1 MDSVNVRNLEQ
12 IQEQDSRIRPG
23 RLGTFLLLGI
33 AGAALAVAGVMSTQK
48 AAPAARSNQD
58 PLAEL
63 VARAK
68 KSEPSAEKL
77 DGKDVTFPGIL
88 SDAKKPT
95 TALAAVKDERG
106 RLVPQ
111 AGVGDDL
118 IALRAGAPPAAG
130 DKLPVA
136 PLPAGALLGS
146 TTITR
151 QPKDGLTALAAHGA
165 EATAEAGMA
174 SPGSDGG
181 WQIQVASFKE
191 QADADQF
198 VDELRR
204 RGHRAF
210 RQTADVGGRGVW
222 HRVRIGPFK
231 NKFEATEYKKQF
243 EKTERVAPF
252 VIDPA
257 RAREAEER
265 RAGRR
270 APALEE

>member
-33 AGAALAVAGVMSTQK
+33 AGAALAVGGVMSTQK
-48 AAPAARSNQD
+48 STPARSNQD

-63 VARAK
+63 VARSK
-68 KSEPSAEKL
+68 KSEMSPEKL

-88 SDAKKPT
+88 SDSKKPT

-111 AGVGDDL
+111 AAADDDL
-118 IALRAGAPPAAG
+118 IALRAGAPPAAA

-136 PLPAGALLGS
+136 PLPAGTLLGS
-146 TTITR
+146 TAVTR

-165 EATAEAGMA
+165 EAPAEAGVA
-174 SPGSDGG
+174 PLGSDGG

-210 RQTADVGGRGVW
+210 RQSADVGSRGVW
-222 HRVRIGPFK
+222 HRVRVGPFK